1 VAFVIRRAG
10 GFHPATRIL
19 TAEGTLT
26 REAVFQLN
34 ILDDGTAVLLSRVNG
49 DLDRARRLIGK
60 RADVLGYSISGER
73 ESEGLAYVHTRSPE
87 VIGEFVELPR
97 THEVVFD
104 VREEGT
110 RENGIRVTMIGE
122 TNGVLRE
129 ALADVPEE

>member
-1 VAFVIRRAG
+1 MRRAG

-19 TAEGTLT
+19 AAEGTLT
-26 REAVFQLN
+26 REAVFQPN

-60 RADVLGYSISGER
+60 RADVLGYSIPGER
-73 ESEGLAYVHTRSPE
+73 GSEGLAYVYTRPPE

-104 VREEGT
+104 VSPRRAPARTGS
-110 RENGIRVTMIGE
+110 
-122 TNGVLRE
+122 
-129 ALADVPEE
+129 A

>member
-1 VAFVIRRAG
+1 MRRAS

-19 TAEGTLT
+19 AAEGTLT

-104 VREEGT
+104 VFPPEGT

>member
-1 VAFVIRRAG
+1 
-10 GFHPATRIL
+10 
-19 TAEGTLT
+19 
-26 REAVFQLN
+26 VFQLN

-60 RADVLGYSISGER
+60 RADVLGYSIPGER